1 MWIQNVSMSDIVK
14 GNHRHDDLDHTV
26 LIQIQD
32 FGSWQFAK
40 PQHQEKFHKI
50 HRFRFEDCEE
60 EYQSSIQ
67 NDQAAELAKILQ
79 EALTNGH
86 NVLVHCHAGICR
98 SGAVAEV
105 GTIIGFDEPD
115 RDRIPNL
122 LVKHKIMKALGLTYD
137 TDEIRSDDPRMW
149 DRWQNFEMRKM

>member
-32 FGSWQFAK
+32 FGSWQFAR

-50 HRFRFEDCEE
+50 HQFCFEDCEV

-67 NDQAAELAKILQ
+67 DEQAAELAKILQ

-122 LVKHKIMKALGLTYD
+122 LVKHKMLKALGLTYD
-137 TDEIRSDDPRMW
+137 TDEILSDDPRMW
-149 DRWQNFEMRKM
+149 DR

>member
-1 MWIQNVSMSDIVK
+1 MSDIVK

-32 FGSWQFAK
+32 FGSWQFAR

-50 HRFRFEDCEE
+50 HQFCFEDCEV

-67 NDQAAELAKILQ
+67 DEQAAELAKILQ